1 MTTIVRLTIATI
13 IMTGFLFGAAFEKRA
28 QSRNATVTI
37 SSDKPLSTGSNSLK
51 LNIAPKDKTS
61 IEKVEIKAF
70 MPAMPGMPAM
80 ESRSTATPAGEGR
93 YEAIVTLAMSG
104 TWQIH
109 IFLTPKSGKKIRVKT
124 SVNVN

>member
-1 MTTIVRLTIATI
+1 
-13 IMTGFLFGAAFEKRA
+13 
-28 QSRNATVTI
+28 
-37 SSDKPLSTGSNSLK
+37 
-51 LNIAPKDKTS
+51 
-61 IEKVEIKAF
+61 

-80 ESRSTATPAGEGR
+80 ESRSTATPVGEGR